1 MKLFASLTLMSVLGV
16 AVSLRMSDD
25 QHLAQ
30 EVAIVTICSIF
41 RKSSSLHT
49 TAITMAP

>member
-1 MKLFASLTLMSVLGV
+1 MKLLASLTLMSVLGV

-30 EVAIVTICSIF
+30 EAAMVTIVIF
-41 RKSSSLHT
+41 LGKVLLY
-49 TAITMAP
+49 I